1 MGFFKLD
8 KTTLDLLKLIER
20 SDPKDG
26 WYEVTIFG
34 LFQLYENMPKGLVE
48 TKLKDRNSFWV
59 RLTDEGKTLLKWL

>member
-20 SDPKDG
+20 SVPEG
-26 WYEVTIFG
+26 EWYEITIFG

-48 TKLKDRNSFWV
+48 TRLKDRNLFFV
-59 RLTDEGKTLLKWL
+59 RLTEEGKTLLKWL